1 LNATDWLGSDKVK
14 EVQMQ
19 NNKKVIWIDMDNSPH
34 VPFFRPIIRELQA
47 RGYEVMLTARDC
59 FQVCKLADLYGMDYQ
74 KVGVHYGK
82 NKFMKGMGLLFRSTQ
97 LATYVMRR
105 TPDLALSH
113 GSRSQMILS
122 SFLRIP
128 TVMMTDYE
136 FAQNIPFFRPDW
148 LIIPEMIPESS
159 VANHS
164 AKIRR
169 YSGLK
174 EDVYVPGF
182 QPEQGILEE
191 LGIDPRKVIVIV
203 RPPATEAHYFKP
215 ESLELF
221 EAAMAWLGKAEQV
234 SMIMLPRNDGQA
246 GYVRK
251 KWPELLQAGK
261 VLIPHR
267 VIPGLNLIW
276 YSDLVISGGGTM
288 NREAAALG
296 VPVYSI
302 FRGDIGSVDKHL
314 ADCGRLTI
322 IDSSEELPTKIE
334 LRKRDHSEDFK
345 KTSRPALQQIVDI
358 LHLILQD
365 L

>member
-1 LNATDWLGSDKVK
+1 
-14 EVQMQ
+14 MQ
-19 NNKKVIWIDMDNSPH
+19 NNKKTIWIDMDNSPH
-34 VPFFRPIIRELQA
+34 VPLFRPIIGELQA

-59 FQVCKLADLYGMDYQ
+59 FQVCKLADLYGMDYR
-74 KVGVHYGK
+74 KIGVHYGK
-82 NKFMKGMGLLFRSTQ
+82 NKILKGIGLLLRSAQ
-97 LATYVMRR
+97 LASYVMRR

-122 SFLRIP
+122 SLLRIP

-136 FAQNIPFFRPDW
+136 FAKGIPFFRPDW

-159 VANHS
+159 VANQG
-164 AKIRR
+164 AKVRQ

-182 QPEQGILEE
+182 QPEQGVLEE
-191 LGIDPRKVIVIV
+191 LGIDPGKVIVIV

-215 ESLELF
+215 ESLNLF
-221 EAAMAWLGKAEQV
+221 EAAMDWLGEAEQASV
-234 SMIMLPRNDGQA
+234 ILLPRNDGQA
-246 GYVRK
+246 DYVRN
-251 KWPELLQAGK
+251 KWPELLEAGK
-261 VLIPHR
+261 VLIPRR

-314 ADCGRLTI
+314 AECSRLTI
-322 IDSSEELPTKIE
+322 INNAEELRTKVE
-334 LRKRDHSEDFK
+334 LRKRDRCEDPK
-345 KTSRPALQQIVDI
+345 KTDRPALQQIVDI
-358 LHLILQD
+358 LHRILQD

>member
-1 LNATDWLGSDKVK
+1 MQKDKK
-14 EVQMQ
+14 T
-19 NNKKVIWIDMDNSPH
+19 IWIDMDNSPH
-34 VPFFRPIIRELQA
+34 VPFFRPIIGELEA

-59 FQVCKLADLYGMDYQ
+59 FQVCKLADLYKMEYR

-82 NKFMKGMGLLFRSTQ
+82 NKIMKGIGLLLRSAQ
-97 LATYVMRR
+97 LASYVLQRN
-105 TPDLALSH
+105 PDLALSH

-122 SFLRIP
+122 SVLHIP

-136 FAQNIPFFRPDW
+136 YAKSIPFFRPDW
-148 LIIPEMIPESS
+148 LIIPEMIPDSS
-159 VANHS
+159 VCDHPG
-164 AKIRR
+164 KILR

-174 EDVYVPGF
+174 EDVYVPEF
-182 QPEQGILEE
+182 QPEQGILDQ
-191 LGIDPRKVIVIV
+191 LGLDPSKVIVIV
-203 RPPATEAHYFKP
+203 RPPATEAHYFKL
-215 ESLELF
+215 ESLNLF
-221 EAAMAWLGKAEQV
+221 EAAIAWLGTAEQV
-234 SMIMLPRNDGQA
+234 SMILLPRNDGQA
-246 GYVRK
+246 DYVRK

-322 IDSSEELPTKIE
+322 INDPEELQTKIE
-334 LRKRDHSEDFK
+334 LRKRDRSEDFK
-345 KTSRPALQQIVDI
+345 KNNSPALQQVVDI
-358 LHLILQD
+358 LHLILQN